1 MDPLHGYMTEDTMVG
16 VIGADDADIVYRHT
30 VEVALHHNYCLY
42 VLFLP
47 LGTPAVRL
55 PPAFVLAF
63 RE

>member
-1 MDPLHGYMTEDTMVG
+1 MVG